1 MKTSDIGPQT
11 SAKPSVVSRQPSA
24 IRSRLLMAVG
34 CMLMASV
41 GQAQTSLSIYSD
53 GRVVVRKTI
62 PQRLQKGS
70 NIFSLDLPGL
80 DPATLFSPDSNVAV
94 TSAVLR
100 PATDME
106 AALRASI
113 GRTLSF
119 VVGKGDTVQ
128 ATVLSVNP
136 PQSKLSNGMV
146 MFGFPNGTP
155 LFPAEASLIRSKA
168 EAVVVLDASRARD
181 ATDLA
186 YVSQGVSWE
195 AVYQA
200 VLGGSGTALMTG
212 AATISSSSM
221 KVDSVSVQLVA
232 GSVNRAR
239 VQKNAVEEASVS
251 AGMARFGDAQSGVV
265 GFAEQGVGETHVYE
279 LPGLVS
285 FDIGSPLTATLFP
298 RARADYNQEFVVP
311 GVLPWRG
318 YFGPIG
324 QDPNAV
330 PVQVWYTFK
339 RAHGTGFGDRPL
351 PGGTMELFQRDS
363 AGRVQLV
370 GEASFTH
377 TPAGKDLRVQ
387 SGNAFDLTA
396 ERVQTEFHQANI
408 PNASGK
414 GTHVRVTATYKV
426 TLTNAKPQ
434 AVSVDVRETHWGS
447 WIIIDSSVQ
456 PEKLSSSEQRFRV
469 PVPGNGTAT
478 LTYTVQVDS

>member
-1 MKTSDIGPQT
+1 MKSSDIRRQT
-11 SAKPSVVSRQPSA
+11 SAAPSAVSGQPSA
-24 IRSRLLMAVG
+24 IRSSLLMAVG
-34 CMLMASV
+34 CLLMASA

-62 PQRLQKGS
+62 PQKLQKGT

-119 VVGKGDTVQ
+119 VVAKGDTVQ

-136 PQSKLSNGMV
+136 PQSKLSNGLV

-168 EAVVVLDASRARD
+168 EAVVTLDASRARD

-186 YVSQGVSWE
+186 YVSQGVTWE
-195 AVYQA
+195 AVYQT
-200 VLGGSGTALMTG
+200 VLNGSGSALVTG
-212 AATISSSSM
+212 AATINSSSI
-221 KVDSVSVQLVA
+221 KVDSAAVQLVA
-232 GSVNRAR
+232 GTINRVRAAAKGAPAPFAAGR
-239 VQKNAVEEASVS
+239 VSVS
-251 AGMARFGDAQSGVV
+251 AINVVAGDMT
-265 GFAEQGVGETHVYE
+265 EETVGETHVYD
-279 LPGLVS
+279 LPGPVS
-285 FDIGSPLTATLFP
+285 FDIGSPLTTALFP
-298 RARADYNQEFVVP
+298 RARAEYSQEFVVP

-318 YFGPIG
+318 YFGQIG

-339 RAHGTGFGDRPL
+339 RTHGTAFGDRAL

-363 AGRVQLV
+363 SGRVQLV
-370 GEASFTH
+370 GEASLTH
-377 TPAGKDLRVQ
+377 TPAGKDLRVE
-387 SGNAFDLTA
+387 SGDAFDVTA
-396 ERVQTEFHQANI
+396 ERVQTDYRQANV
-408 PNASGK
+408 PNAAGR
-414 GTHVRVTATYKV
+414 GNHNRVTASYKV
-426 TLTNAKPQ
+426 TLTNAKNQ
-434 AVSVDVRETHWGS
+434 VVTVDVRESHWGN
-447 WIIIDSSVQ
+447 WTITDSSV
-456 PEKLSSSEQRFRV
+456 PAEKLSSTEQRFRV
-469 PVPGNGTAT
+469 SVPANGTAT

>member
-1 MKTSDIGPQT
+1 MKTSDIRRQT
-11 SAKPSVVSRQPSA
+11 SA
-24 IRSRLLMAVG
+24 IRCGLLMAVG
-34 CMLMASV
+34 CLLTASLA
-41 GQAQTSLSIYSD
+41 AQTSLSIYSD

-106 AALRASI
+106 SALRASI

-155 LFPAEASLIRSKA
+155 LFPAEASLIRSRP
-168 EAVVVLDASRARD
+168 EAVVTLDANRARD
-181 ATDLA
+181 VTDLA
-186 YVSQGVSWE
+186 YISQGVTWQ

-200 VLGGSGTALMTG
+200 VLSGSGSAAVTG
-212 AATISSSSM
+212 SATISSSTM

-232 GSVNRAR
+232 GSINRVREPA
-239 VQKNAVEEASVS
+239 
-251 AGMARFGDAQSGVV
+251 DALRS
-265 GFAEQGVGETHVYE
+265 GFAAPQMQAAKVSLNAIEVTEGAVGETHVYE

-285 FDIGSPLTATLFP
+285 FDIGSPLSTALFP
-298 RARADYNQEFVVP
+298 RARADYSQEFVVP

-318 YFGPIG
+318 YFGPIS
-324 QDPNAV
+324 QDPDAV

-339 RAHGTGFGDRPL
+339 RAHGSAFGDRPL

-363 AGRVQLV
+363 SGRVQLV

-377 TPAGKDLRVQ
+377 TPAGKDLRVE
-387 SGNAFDLTA
+387 SGDAFDVTA
-396 ERVQTEFHQANI
+396 ERVQTDYHQVNV
-408 PNASGK
+408 PNASGR
-414 GTHVRVTATYKV
+414 GSHSRVTASYKV
-426 TLTNAKPQ
+426 TLTNAKNQ
-434 AVSVDVRETHWGS
+434 AVTVDVRESHWGN
-447 WIIIDSSVQ
+447 WIITESSV
-456 PEKLSSSEQRFRV
+456 PAEKLSSSEQRFRV
-469 PVPGNGTAT
+469 SVPANGTAT